1 MRMLL
6 ARTALAA
13 AVCFAPGLAWAQTS
27 EMPAPTTELGDV
39 IVEAR
44 RLEDQARAFLDEVN
58 APPPGTRTA
67 RWNAELCISV
77 SNMQPR
83 FAQFVI
89 DRIARTALD
98 VGVDVGGPGC
108 RPNVV
113 IVATDDGAATAD
125 RLVRGAGFGFRPT
138 ISGSNLGQ
146 AALQQ
151 FRTSDA
157 PVRWWHVTLPVM
169 ADTGQLANALRGDA
183 PPTVVI
189 RRGSRLVSDV
199 RYDLALAIVV
209 IDMSKTGEVPMGL
222 LADYSAMVV
231 LSQIDPSADTRQQAT
246 ILNLFNEAGVDG
258 FSDWDRDY
266 MSALYSADTDRAK
279 ASQQRRSIV
288 SALADE
294 RRERQAEQSQN
305 PSTGDRP

>member
-1 MRMLL
+1 
-6 ARTALAA
+6 
-13 AVCFAPGLAWAQTS
+13 
-27 EMPAPTTELGDV
+27 
-39 IVEAR
+39 
-44 RLEDQARAFLDEVN
+44 
-58 APPPGTRTA
+58 
-67 RWNAELCISV
+67 
-77 SNMQPR
+77 MQPR

-98 VGVDVGGPGC
+98 VGVDVGGAGC

-266 MSALYSADTDRAK
+266 LSALYSADTDRAK

>member
-6 ARTALAA
+6 AGTALAA
-13 AVCFAPGLAWAQTS
+13 ALCFAPGLGWAQTS
-27 EMPAPTTELGDV
+27 ETPVATTELGDV

-44 RLEDQARAFLDEVN
+44 RLEDLARAFLDDVN

-67 RWNAELCISV
+67 RWNTELCISV

-146 AALQQ
+146 VALRQ

-169 ADTGQLANALRGDA
+169 ADTGQLANALRGDV

-231 LSQIDPSADTRQQAT
+231 LSQIDPSVGTRQQAT

-266 MSALYSADTDRAK
+266 MSALYSADADRAK
-279 ASQQRRSIV
+279 ASQQRSSIV

-305 PSTGDRP
+305 PSTDDHP